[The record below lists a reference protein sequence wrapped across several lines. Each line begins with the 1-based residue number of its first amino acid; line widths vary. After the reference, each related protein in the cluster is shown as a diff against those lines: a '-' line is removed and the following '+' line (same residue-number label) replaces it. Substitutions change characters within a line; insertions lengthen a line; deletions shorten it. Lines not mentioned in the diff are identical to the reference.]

1 MFGSISLHVI
11 AVASLTVIVKGVA
24 SGVTF
29 ALPINVTL
37 PVFNVNWFPV
47 TTALAA
53 AVITT
58 LPADKVSP
66 LPVTVT
72 LAEALITTF
81 PVSAVKG
88 LPYTLTRAPASVDA
102 APIDSVKGL
111 PVTLTVTLGSNT
123 VLDIGRADMALK
135 PSIYYAPLGYLVFT
149 ACLSS

>member
-11 AVASLTVIVKGVA
+11 AAASLTVIVKGVA

-53 AVITT
+53 ALITT
-58 LPADKVSP
+58 PPVDKVNPLPA
-66 LPVTVT
+66 TVT
-72 LAEALITTF
+72 LAAALITTF
-81 PVSAVKG
+81 PVAAVKG
-88 LPYTLTRAPASVDA
+88 LPDTLTRAPASVDA

-111 PVTLTVTLGSNT
+111 PVTYFISAEFLYNLYT
-123 VLDIGRADMALK
+123 K
-135 PSIYYAPLGYLVFT
+135 
-149 ACLSS
+149 